1 MNNRHGLWPR
11 GVFLTGKGFFFLGQ
25 NQTARKIF
33 SLIGNFKHLFQQDIR
48 SKVKSMDKQREMN
61 SYE

>member
-1 MNNRHGLWPR
+1 MGFGHEAF
-11 GVFLTGKGFFFLGQ
+11 FLRARAFFLGQ